1 MFRLI
6 ATGGLCAVLVT
17 GSAMAADPGKP
28 EWRAPAALAAIIAD
42 VVRENPSIA
51 AAQARWKAGLAR
63 AEGAALWRNNP
74 EIEYERE
81 TSEVRTETVGISQTV
96 EWFPKPAARG
106 RAADSRTESLAREVL
121 DVRQKVITEVLSGFA
136 LVDQLTAKL
145 KLATDRTQSMSR
157 FAELSE
163 RLFKEGDISPSA
175 IQAARLA
182 ATQAFMMEQTA
193 LIDLSNAEQ
202 QLTEVA
208 GVAPSAWPI
217 FETTLPEPLNVDD
230 VDVAKLPAV
239 QAVRLRR
246 EAAEQDIKI
255 AQWERVPDPTVG
267 VRWGDEGGHDLFG
280 FSVSIPIPVLNSGRS
295 EVAVARAEAVSA
307 AVDLQIAER
316 AATVL
321 LKETARRYEVLRASQ
336 IRWQGEGEESL
347 SRQTDLLQRQLEGGD
362 IAAVEYLIQLQ
373 QLFETRELAID
384 LRGQAWIAWF
394 QLLQAAGVVE
404 ERMGVE

>member
-1 MFRLI
+1 M
-6 ATGGLCAVLVT
+6 
-17 GSAMAADPGKP
+17 
-28 EWRAPAALAAIIAD
+28 
-42 VVRENPSIA
+42 
-51 AAQARWKAGLAR
+51 
-63 AEGAALWRNNP
+63 
-74 EIEYERE
+74 
-81 TSEVRTETVGISQTV
+81 
-96 EWFPKPAARG
+96 
-106 RAADSRTESLAREVL
+106 
-121 DVRQKVITEVLSGFA
+121 ITEVLSGFV

-202 QLTEVA
+202 QLTQVA